1 MPRNCYNCNKDLA
14 RCWHGKCRRCKWAKY
29 CSTSCQTKD
38 WPLHKQ
44 WCRIACQPGNPV
56 RQQGFTIVEMSS
68 QRCESLMVEYMF
80 QLLQEQ
86 HSHSQALG
94 GFGNSSLC
102 WLQLTSLCE
111 LAQSYM
117 SGRLSSS
124 QTLWY
129 LHLTLNQYRHYSLSE
144 EAEKRMCHHRHAEY
158 LCGRELKGPGMVAF
172 PEGELER
179 PELLAGMEES
189 MRAMEFALG
198 NVLAAPFA
206 EVRPDRPETPIHQPD
221 ESSSSS
227 EIAP

>member
-1 MPRNCYNCNKDLA
+1 MHALLINTLVLLIHVRAILMITLACTLYANAVISAMPRNCYNCNKDLA

-56 RQQGFTIVEMSS
+56 RQQGFATVEVSS

-86 HSHSQALG
+86 HSHSLAVG

-111 LAQSYM
+111 LA
-117 SGRLSSS
+117 
-124 QTLWY
+124 
-129 LHLTLNQYRHYSLSE
+129 
-144 EAEKRMCHHRHAEY
+144 HRH
-158 LCGRELKGPGMVAF
+158 
-172 PEGELER
+172 
-179 PELLAGMEES
+179 
-189 MRAMEFALG
+189 
-198 NVLAAPFA
+198 
-206 EVRPDRPETPIHQPD
+206 T
-221 ESSSSS
+221 
-227 EIAP
+227 